1 MLSDICRQDP
11 FYDFYGMQQNL
22 EEPLQT
28 DKQEYDRRIGS
39 YYGSGGPTIM
49 ILGGLHGNEP
59 AGILAFQRVLR
70 TLHTRKLQFY
80 GQIHGFSGNITALH
94 VGERYIG
101 EDMNRYWY
109 RYMRRR
115 NDKTNIEVPEDQQRE
130 ELMTAIAET
139 MKEAHTPVVFFDL
152 HSTSAP
158 SLPFV
163 SINDSLHTRGLVKG
177 LPVPV
182 ILGLQEQIE
191 GTLNGLLNDMGL
203 PAVLFEAGQHEDPH
217 TVDIHE
223 AFIWYMLYRLGCI
236 KRNAV
241 KSLNKYREIL
251 KNASRGRNGFYEIT
265 FRHALEPDDEFKM
278 KPGFKGFEPVKKNT
292 AIATDRYG
300 DVTAPHSNLMFMPL
314 YQNKGS
320 DGYFLIGKVRK
331 IWISFSRWLRKRR
344 FDNYLHLLPGVTEL
358 EHDKGT
364 FKVDKTIAFA
374 FALQV
379 FHLLGYRK
387 ERVIEDQLY
396 VSRIRY
402 DDHPPTIEAFFK
414 NLEKFMS
421 AKA

>member
-1 MLSDICRQDP
+1 MLSHICRQDR
-11 FYDFYGMQQNL
+11 FYDFYGMQHNL
-22 EEPLQT
+22 EEPLQS
-28 DKQEYDRRIGS
+28 DRQQYDRKLGS
-39 YYGSGGPTIM
+39 YIGSGGPTIM

-59 AGILAFQRVLR
+59 AGIQAFQRVLQ
-70 TLHTRKLQFY
+70 TLHTRKLRFF
-80 GQIHGFSGNITALH
+80 GQIHGFSGNITALNA
-94 VGERYIG
+94 GERYIH

-109 RYMRRR
+109 RYMHRR
-115 NDKTNIEVPEDQQRE
+115 NSTIDNSIPEDNQRE
-130 ELMTAIAET
+130 ELIEAISST
-139 MKEAHTPVVFFDL
+139 MQEAQTPVVFFDL

-203 PAVLFEAGQHEDPH
+203 PAVLFEAGQHDDPH

-241 KSLNKYREIL
+241 KSLNRYRDIL
-251 KNASRGRNGFYEIT
+251 KNASKERKGFYEIT
-265 FRHALEPDDEFKM
+265 FRHAIEPDDEFRM
-278 KPGFKGFEPVKKNT
+278 NPGYNGFEPVRKNM
-292 AIATDRYG
+292 AVAKDRHG
-300 DVTAPHSNLMFMPL
+300 DITAPHSDLMFMPL
-314 YQNKGS
+314 YQSKGS
-320 DGYFLIGKVRK
+320 DGYFLIKKVRR
-331 IWISFSRWLRKRR
+331 IWIAVSKWLRKKHI
-344 FDNYLHLLPGVTEL
+344 DNYLHWLPGVTEL
-358 EHDKGT
+358 EHEKGT
-364 FKVDKTIAFA
+364 FRVDESIAFA

-387 ERVIEDQLY
+387 ERIIEDQLY

-402 DDHPPTIEAFFK
+402 DDHPPSKETFFA
-414 NLEKFMS
+414 NLKRFMS
-421 AKA
+421 GKE